1 MNLFNS
7 ALGKNITF
15 VRPAYFII
23 SGFSGIPNFKY
34 YYVFLCFVYIVSVLG
49 NTVVMAV
56 IYLDRNLRTPKYI
69 AVFNLAFVDLLGSS
83 ALVPKLLDIFLFNH
97 RYISYNDC
105 LTYLFFCFTC
115 LSVQV
120 FNLVALSYDRL
131 IAIMYPLHYHRKV
144 THRFMLSL
152 IVFFWVFAIIADLV
166 AVGLLTRL
174 SFCRSV
180 VINSYFCDHGQM
192 FRLACNDFTPS
203 HVLALFLIVLV
214 VWFPLS
220 FIVLSYVCIGYALS
234 KVATAQER
242 YKAFKTC
249 TAHLSLVAIHFI
261 PTLIIYTQLE
271 RIPPNARII
280 NFSLASIFPPML
292 NPIIYVLQTQEIKAS
307 VKKILKVRKE
317 SKMKV
322 KKVIIK

>member
-1 MNLFNS
+1 MNSFNS

-23 SGFSGIPNFKY
+23 SGFSGLPNIKY
-34 YYVFLCFVYIVSVLG
+34 YYVFLCFVYVVSVLG

-56 IYLDRNLRTPKYI
+56 IYLDHNLRTPKYI

-97 RYISYNDC
+97 PYISYNDC
-105 LTYLFFCFTC
+105 LAFFFFCYTC
-115 LSVQV
+115 LSMQV

-131 IAIMYPLHYHRKV
+131 IAIMHPLHYHVKV

-152 IVFFWVFAIIADLV
+152 IASFWVFAITAILV
-166 AVGLLTRL
+166 LVVLLTRL

-180 VINSYFCDHGQM
+180 VINSYFCDHGQIYRM
-192 FRLACNDFTPS
+192 ACNDYTPS
-203 HVLALFLIVLV
+203 YVLAKLLIALFFV
-214 VWFPLS
+214 FPLF
-220 FIVLSYVCIGYALS
+220 FIMLSYVCIGYALS

-249 TAHLSLVAIHFI
+249 TAHLSLVAIYFI
-261 PTLIIYTQLE
+261 PLVTTFTAGPGIH
-271 RIPPNARII
+271 PNARII
-280 NFSLASIFPPML
+280 NLSLSSVFPPML
-292 NPIIYVLQTQEIKAS
+292 NPIIYVLQTQEIKVS
-307 VKKILKVRKE
+307 VNKLFTVRKDFFLFNVKK
-317 SKMKV
+317 S
-322 KKVIIK
+322 

>member
-23 SGFSGIPNFKY
+23 SGFSGIPNIKY
-34 YYVFLCFVYIVSVLG
+34 FYVFLCFVYIVSVLG

-83 ALVPKLLDIFLFNH
+83 ALIPKLLDIFLFSH
-97 RYISYNDC
+97 RYISYNNC
-105 LTYLFFCFTC
+105 LTFLFFCYTF
-115 LSVQV
+115 LSMQV

-131 IAIMYPLHYHRKV
+131 IAIMHPLHYQVKV
-144 THRFMLSL
+144 THRSMLCL
-152 IVFFWVFAIIADLV
+152 IASFWVLAITVNLV

-174 SFCRSV
+174 SFSRSV
-180 VINSYFCDHGQM
+180 VINSYFCDHGQIY
-192 FRLACNDFTPS
+192 RLACNDNTPS
-203 HVLALFLIVLV
+203 YVLAKFLTVLV
-214 VWFPLS
+214 LWFPLV

-234 KVATAQER
+234 KVATALER

-249 TAHLSLVAIHFI
+249 TAHLSLVAIYFI
-261 PTLIIYTQLE
+261 PILITFTMSSGIH
-271 RIPPNARII
+271 PNARII
-280 NFSLASIFPPML
+280 NLSLTSVFPPML

-307 VKKILKVRKE
+307 VRKILKVRKE
-317 SKMKV
+317 SKLKV
-322 KKVIIK
+322 RKVIIK

>member
-15 VRPAYFII
+15 VRPVYFII

-105 LTYLFFCFTC
+105 LTFLFFCFTC
-115 LSVQV
+115 LSMQP
-120 FNLVALSYDRL
+120 FNLAALSYDRL
-131 IAIMYPLHYHRKV
+131 IAIMYPLHYHMKV
-144 THRFMLSL
+144 THRFMLCL
-152 IVFFWVFAIIADLV
+152 IASFWVFVITVHLV

-180 VINSYFCDHGQM
+180 VINSYFCDHGPIY
-192 FRLACNDFTPS
+192 RLACNDYTPNY
-203 HVLALFLIVLV
+203 VLAESLVNLFFR
-214 VWFPLS
+214 FPLA
-220 FIVLSYVCIGYALS
+220 FIVLSYVCIGYALF
-234 KVATAQER
+234 KVATVHER

-249 TAHLSLVAIHFI
+249 TAHLSLVAINFI
-261 PTLIIYTQLE
+261 PLVITFIAGSGMH
-271 RIPPNARII
+271 PNGRII
-280 NFSLASIFPPML
+280 NLSLASIFPPML

-307 VKKILKVRKE
+307 INWRLLVSSVL
-317 SKMKV
+317 
-322 KKVIIK
+322 